1 MKARKVRGLDT
12 AATLTDNA
20 RRIVRVRLDELYSFA
35 PLALD
40 PEQATALHDM
50 RIAAK
55 RLRYVLELTGFC
67 FGPYAAKAASV
78 ARDLQDL
85 IGEIH
90 DCDVLEPR
98 ILEHLAALR
107 VEDAQALSSAAV
119 AQDADSPQ
127 NVDADRR
134 QLYAALEALA
144 VDQRARR
151 QVLFARFAERW
162 GQLQRNHFRKRL
174 LDSLEQPPLSVA
186 A

>member
-1 MKARKVRGLDT
+1 MKARKVRGLDPT
-12 AATLTDNA
+12 ATLTENA

-35 PLALD
+35 PRALD
-40 PEQATALHDM
+40 PENGEALHDM

-67 FGPYAAKAASV
+67 FGPYAAKATGI
-78 ARDLQDL
+78 ARELQDL

-98 ILEHLAALR
+98 ILGHLADLR
-107 VEDAQALSSAAV
+107 ADDARQLSAAAIARSADAPASV
-119 AQDADSPQ
+119 AAE
-127 NVDADRR
+127 RR
-134 QLYAALEALA
+134 ELYAALEALA

-151 QVLFARFAERW
+151 QVRFVRFTERW
-162 GQLQRNHFRKRL
+162 RQLEGNHFRKRL
-174 LDSLEQPPLSVA
+174 LEALGQPPLSIA

>member
-1 MKARKVRGLDT
+1 MKARKVRGLET
-12 AATLTDNA
+12 TATLTDNA
-20 RRIVRVRLDELYSFA
+20 RRIVRVRLDELYSFV
-35 PLALD
+35 PRALD
-40 PEQATALHDM
+40 PEQEKALHDM

-67 FGPYAAKAASV
+67 FGPYAAKAAGI
-78 ARDLQDL
+78 ARELQDL

-98 ILEHLAALR
+98 IIEHLARLR
-107 VEDAQALSSAAV
+107 DEDAQTLSTAAIV
-119 AQDADSPQ
+119 QRADAPQ
-127 NVDADRR
+127 SVGAERR

-151 QVLFARFAERW
+151 RLLFSRFTGRW
-162 GQLQRNHFRKRL
+162 EQLQRGHFRRRL